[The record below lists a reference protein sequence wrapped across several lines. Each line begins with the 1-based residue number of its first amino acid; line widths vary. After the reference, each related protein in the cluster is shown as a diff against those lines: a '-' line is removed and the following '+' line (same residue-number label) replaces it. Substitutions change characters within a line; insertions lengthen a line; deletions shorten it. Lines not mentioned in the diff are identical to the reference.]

1 MTVAADVTVVGGVPR
16 SGEEIQAALAA
27 FVTRWKSYQ
36 GSERAE
42 AQTFLNELF
51 TCYGTDRSA
60 VGAKPEDFKSSAGF
74 MDLHWPQVCIIEMK
88 RPSRAGTLSQAR
100 EQIMCYWRESADEVN
115 DLPAAP
121 YVVLCAFKDRSAAPI
136 DEIQRFTLQCVWSL
150 FAEDL
155 GMLDGYPL
163 QNIVH
168 TLRQDPTRSSAAEI
182 GIFFRVLNQR
192 GDHNRQGVLRGTRYV
207 NGELFAQPAEVNLNP
222 GELAL
227 IARAAEHDWRK
238 VDPTIFGSLMEA
250 C

>member
-1 MTVAADVTVVGGVPR
+1 MPR

-100 EQIMCYWRESADEVN
+100 EQIMRYWRESADEVN

-121 YVVLCAFKDRSAAPI
+121 YVLLCAFQIEELPDRYESLMFLAAPALAPSFVDHYRELTKEATASIALLYHSLKDRSAEPI
-136 DEIQRFTLQCVWSL
+136 DEIQRFTLRECSG
-150 FAEDL
+150 APDTSTASCS
-155 GMLDGYPL
+155 PS
-163 QNIVH
+163 
-168 TLRQDPTRSSAAEI
+168 PPRSTS
-182 GIFFRVLNQR
+182 
-192 GDHNRQGVLRGTRYV
+192 T
-207 NGELFAQPAEVNLNP
+207 PAS
-222 GELAL
+222 
-227 IARAAEHDWRK
+227 WR
-238 VDPTIFGSLMEA
+238 
-250 C
+250 